1 MTIYTRA
8 ARVALALLFLCSVVS
23 SLASA
28 ETAAALSPPERAEGG
43 ARAEIWPESEDR
55 DLGFFRTEYKIV
67 QGYRA
72 EELDWNIGTDTIDVL
87 SELTW
92 EDLRSTYT
100 RLEATVLLPSGLYL
114 RGHVQH
120 GWIRS
125 GSVQDSD
132 FLASGRTNEFSRSNN
147 EADSGGFSDAS
158 AGLGFRGRPI
168 RLMHETY
175 QLGLVLGYAY
185 NEQNLVVRDGFQTIP
200 LLGPFP
206 GLRSQYDA
214 RWFGPWLGI
223 EFIGRLPLTSLIV
236 TGGLEYHI
244 VYYDAV
250 ADWNLRADLDHPE
263 SFEHDAR
270 GAGFVAR
277 LGLRK
282 DLTERLFVELG
293 VEWSSFTAD
302 GGDDITNFADGS
314 QAEVNLNEAN
324 WSTFGAQ
331 LSFGVLF

>member
-1 MTIYTRA
+1 MTICARA
-8 ARVALALLFLCSVVS
+8 ARVALALLLLVCSVS
-23 SLASA
+23 SFASA
-28 ETAAALSPPERAEGG
+28 GTAAALSLHERDGVA
-43 ARAEIWPESEDR
+43 ARGEIWAESGDR
-55 DLGFFRTEYKIV
+55 DLGFFRTEYRLV
-67 QGYRA
+67 QGYRD
-72 EELDWNIGTDTIDVL
+72 EELDWNIGTNTIDVL

-100 RLEATVLLPSGLYL
+100 RLEATLLLPRGLYL

-125 GSVQDSD
+125 GSNQDSD
-132 FLASGRTNEFSRSNN
+132 FLTSGRSNESSRSNN
-147 EADSGGFSDAS
+147 EADGGGFSDVS
-158 AGLGFRGRPI
+158 AGLGFRGPPV

-175 QLGLVLGYAY
+175 QFGLVLGYAY
-185 NEQNLVVRDGFQTIP
+185 SEQNLVVRDGSQTIP

-206 GLRSQYDA
+206 GLRSKYDA

-223 EFIGRLPLTSLIV
+223 ELIGRSPLTSLIV

-250 ADWNLRADLDHPE
+250 ADWNLRTDLDHPE

-270 GAGFVAR
+270 GTGFVAR

-293 VEWSSFTAD
+293 VEWSSFSAD

-314 QAEVNLNEAN
+314 QAEINLNEAN
-324 WSTFGAQ
+324 WSTFSAQ
-331 LSFGVLF
+331 LSFGVGF